1 VNVEKKATVANR
13 SVTTEQYVT
22 IWNPDSY
29 GVKLGDLRKLVAR
42 AEGIPDDAEVLIED
56 LVAHY
61 SIKDMAMAKR
71 ISVRHRDGSPVE
83 P

>member
-1 VNVEKKATVANR
+1 VTDLKETQANR
-13 SVTTEQYVT
+13 SITTEQYVT
-22 IWNPDSY
+22 IWNPDRY
-29 GVKLGDLRKLVAR
+29 GVQLGDLRKLVAR
-42 AEGIPDDAEVLIED
+42 AEGIPDHAEVLIED
-56 LVAHY
+56 LVTHY